1 MADNPITPTN
11 TTTTPT
17 PNSTTDDKK
26 TQDQQQNS
34 GLNVV
39 QQVAEVFPEFKDNI
53 VKFFPYIAKEAAQNQ
68 MVSLNHLI
76 AICATLATECGFE
89 AKKEEGAVDWVTYQN
104 PPSPVGRGFIQL
116 TGLSNYEVCKEY
128 FKIDCIGNPDLI
140 LEPTL
145 AAKIFCWYWCASPKP
160 SAGGYDMRPYAEQG
174 DWDNVRS
181 IVNAGGPGLI
191 GRCTPSD
198 FMDWIERGKSGLK
211 SGIDP
216 SAIPLPGTYGAS
228 DFDTGGAPHK
238 TMVGQQNP
246 TSQLSAL
253 EYALGMYAAEAHKS
267 IRADLVLDLAGQPD
281 ILKLDA
287 QTTFKMQGLGQDLDD
302 TYTVESVLFVF
313 GSYAEA
319 HVKAYK
325 PDPKM
330 GKPQI
335 LTGNTNQPD
344 VSQGTNQR
352 PDVSG
357 LNQKIYDAAVAAKGR
372 SSADG
377 PGGGNVA
384 CAWAVN
390 LFVIQPAGLPLLGGE
405 AGMASVVSCVQ
416 DMESGR
422 AQKVSRDQAIA
433 GDIWIAFDM
442 AHIGIMMDKTT
453 VLSNS
458 SSKASFTW
466 EDNIDSVNGFYG
478 GSEHGIYRLSK

>member
-17 PNSTTDDKK
+17 PNSTTDNKKADDK
-26 TQDQQQNS
+26 QQNS

-53 VKFFPYIAKEAAQNQ
+53 VKYFPYIAREAAQNQ
-68 MVSLNHLI
+68 MTSVNHLI
-76 AICATLATECGFE
+76 AICATLYAECGFE
-89 AKKEEGAVDWVTYQN
+89 PKKEEGVVDYVTYGPN
-104 PPSPVGRGFIQL
+104 EPVGRGFIQL
-116 TGLSNYEVCKEY
+116 TLLANYQAAKEQ
-128 FKIDCIGNPDLI
+128 FKIDCVANPDLL
-140 LEPTL
+140 LEPNI
-145 AAKIFCWYWCASPKP
+145 AAKIFCWYWCASPQP
-160 SAGGYDMRPYAEQG
+160 SAGYYDIRPYAEQG

-181 IVNAGGPGLI
+181 TVNKGGPGKIHL
-191 GRCTPSD
+191 CTDSTH
-198 FMDWIERGKSGLK
+198 FFEGIERGKAGFK
-211 SGIDP
+211 FGIDP

-390 LFVIQPAGLPLLGGE
+390 LFVIQAVGLPLLGGE

-458 SSKASFTW
+458 SSKASFSW

>member
-1 MADNPITPTN
+1 MVDNPIKPTN

-17 PNSTTDDKK
+17 PNQATDGKKAEDK
-26 TQDQQQNS
+26 QQSS

-53 VKFFPYIAKEAAQNQ
+53 VKYFPLLAREAAQNQ
-68 MVSLNHLI
+68 MTSVNHLI
-76 AICATLATECGFE
+76 AMCATLFAECGFE
-89 AKKEEGAVDWVTYQN
+89 PKKEGGVVDYVTYG
-104 PPSPVGRGFIQL
+104 PDEPVGRGFIQL
-116 TGLSNYEVCKEY
+116 TLLANYKAAKDQ
-128 FKIDCIGNPDLI
+128 FKVDCVANPDLL
-140 LEPTL
+140 LEPEL
-145 AAKIFCWYWCASPKP
+145 AAKIFCWYWCASPQP
-160 SAGGYDMRPYAEQG
+160 SAGYYDIRPYAEKG

-181 IVNAGGPGLI
+181 IVNKGGPGLI
-191 GRCTPSD
+191 HKCTFPSH
-198 FMDWIERGKSGLK
+198 FEEGIERGKAGFK
-211 SGIDP
+211 FGIDP
-216 SAIPLPGTYGAS
+216 NAIPLPGTYGAS
-228 DFDTGGAPHK
+228 DFDTGGAAHK
-238 TMVGQQNP
+238 TMIQQNP

-253 EYALGMYAAEAHKS
+253 EYALGLYAAEAHKS

-281 ILKLDA
+281 ILNLDA
-287 QTTFKMQGLGQDLDD
+287 QTTFKMKGLGQDLDD
-302 TYTVESVLFVF
+302 TYTVESVLFIF
-313 GSYAEA
+313 GYTAEA

-330 GKPQI
+330 GTPQI
-335 LTGNTNQPD
+335 LKGDANKPD

-352 PDVSG
+352 PDLTG
-357 LNQKIYDAAVAAKGR
+357 LNQKIYAAAVAAKGR
-372 SSADG
+372 SSAEG

-390 LFVIQPAGLPLLGGE
+390 LFVIQVIGLPMLGGE

-416 DMESGR
+416 DMEGGR

-458 SSKASFTW
+458 SSKASFSW

-478 GSEHGIYRLSK
+478 GSEHGIYRLNK